1 MVHSPEPKP
10 DSKFYGAKT
19 RAERT
24 MKRKIRRAEGLVPF
38 VFRSRKSEH
47 TGNECPG
54 RTRKYIFA
62 SALVLFLSISSAS
75 QSKVKQISSDREV
88 RVEGELEIVYE
99 DAHPSSRVLYF
110 LNSNGRKL
118 ALQFHGDPPASLRA
132 GMRVKAHGVQVG
144 ETLEL
149 NSGEISSLSG
159 APAVSGNP
167 LGQHRVLVIMVNFQD
182 KQTQPFS
189 QSAAQS
195 VLTSTSDYFREA
207 SYGQTW
213 LTGDVYGWF
222 TIPVSSTTCDTS
234 AVATYAQQAAVAA
247 GADLSAYDHLAY
259 AFPENACTWAGRGS
273 VGGAPSQAWLN
284 GWFDLRTVAHELGH
298 NYGLYH
304 SRSMD
309 CGAATI
315 GSNCTTDEYG
325 DTFDLMGAASSAHF
339 NPYQKERLGWLNSG
353 ANPPVTTVS
362 ASGSYWIES
371 FESGNLNPKGLKI
384 LKSTDPVTG
393 LKTWYYIE
401 HRAATGFDSFVGG
414 NMNVLN
420 GVIVRTGSEANP
432 QDTYLLDMTPS
443 TSSWYDPALMVGQ
456 SFTDTDAGVTITAIT
471 SDASGALVEI
481 TRAPQP
487 CSRANP
493 TVTVSPGQSPWVQ
506 SGATVSFDVSVRNND
521 GGGCNSSVFNWQGA
535 VPSGWLVGF
544 AMPSVTLAPGATAT
558 TTMQVTSAGGGA
570 DGFYNVNATATNGSA
585 AAYLASGSATYA
597 LVSGLSVSASAS
609 QSTYMRS
616 QAATVNATVR
626 AGGVVQAGVPVTFTM
641 TKANGTIVTSTVTT
655 GSNGVAVFK
664 YAFNRKKDPAGTY
677 QVRAQAS
684 LNGVSGSGS
693 VSFAVK

>member
-1 MVHSPEPKP
+1 
-10 DSKFYGAKT
+10 
-19 RAERT
+19 
-24 MKRKIRRAEGLVPF
+24 MKSKIRRAEGLVPF
-38 VFRSRKSEH
+38 VFRSRNCKD

-62 SALVLFLSISSAS
+62 LALVLFVSISSTS
-75 QSKVKQISSDREV
+75 QSKVKRIPSDREV

-132 GMRVKAHGVQVG
+132 GMHVKAHGVQVG

-149 NSGEISSLSG
+149 NSGEISSLSA

-182 KQTQPFS
+182 KQAQPFS

-195 VLTSTSDYFREA
+195 VLTNTSDYFREA

-222 TIPVSSTTCDTS
+222 TIPVSSTTCDTT
-234 AVATYAQQAAVAA
+234 AIANYAQAAAASA
-247 GADLSAYDHLAY
+247 GANLSAYEHLVY
-259 AFPENACTWAGRGS
+259 AFPQNACAWQGRAS
-273 VGGAPSQAWLN
+273 VGGSPANVWVN
-284 GWFDLRTVAHELGH
+284 EWFELGIVGHEIGH

-309 CGAATI
+309 CGANSI
-315 GSNCTTDEYG
+315 GSNCTTEEYG
-325 DTFDLMGAASSAHF
+325 DTFDLMGAANSAHF
-339 NPYQKERLGWLNSG
+339 NLYQKERLGWINS
-353 ANPPVTTVS
+353 ANNAPITTVS
-362 ASGSYWIES
+362 SSGSYWIES
-371 FESGNLNPKGLKI
+371 FESANMNPKGLKI
-384 LKSTDPVTG
+384 LKSQDPVTG

-401 HRAATGFDSFVGG
+401 HRAATGFDSFLSG
-414 NMNVLN
+414 NTNVLN
-420 GVIVRTGSEANP
+420 GVILRTGSEVNG

-456 SFTDTDAGVTITAIT
+456 SFTDTDAGATITVIT
-471 SDASGALVEI
+471 ADASGALVEI
-481 TRAPQP
+481 TMAPQP

-493 TVTVSPGQSPWVQ
+493 TVTVSPGQSPWVR

-521 GGGCNSSVFNWQGA
+521 GSGCNSSIFNWQGS
-535 VPSGWLVGF
+535 VLNGWLVAF
-544 AMPSVTLAPGATAT
+544 ATQSPALAPGATAT
-558 TTMQVTSAGGGA
+558 TTMQVTSAGGAA
-570 DGFYNVNATATNGSA
+570 DGFYNVSATATNSSA

-597 LVSGLSVSASAS
+597 LVSGLSVSASAT

-626 AGGVVQAGVPVTFTM
+626 AAGVVQSGVPVTFTM